1 MLIRT
6 LVKGFESAPRI
17 KKGTVEIFKIL
28 DTKISEC
35 NDKSLPSV
43 EDHLKICLKTDEKQ
57 EGENGEAVPNP
68 YDEAKVAAIMQIF
81 AQPKKQSASEKAKG
95 FKSFMKQKM
104 N

>member
-1 MLIRT
+1 MTHGCHNPLNNKKIIEQAHTEFLKNLVANADLNKKEHQFLADGQEKSQLLIQT

-43 EDHLKICLKTDEKQ
+43 EDHLKICLKTDEK
-57 EGENGEAVPNP
+57 
-68 YDEAKVAAIMQIF
+68 
-81 AQPKKQSASEKAKG
+81 
-95 FKSFMKQKM
+95 
-104 N
+104 